1 MDFELNDEQR
11 QLADSLERLLAQHYD
26 MDKRKQII
34 ADPGKQ
40 GAAIWK
46 QLAELGILSLPLSEA
61 AGGFDGGAIDLMRP
75 MSLLG
80 AALAVEPVNAHLTA
94 CVLLDRLAGAKLA
107 GGIDRSAERELLG
120 ACASGARRLA
130 WARIDGDSDAG
141 MNDPLRVSGTA
152 KSTKLSGT
160 KVEIEGAAHADW
172 LLVSTNDAVWLVP
185 ADAKGVT
192 IRASRLLDGRQS
204 ADVEFRDVAL
214 PEGGA
219 GAGGA
224 IGPVGA
230 EAAAAIREALDFSAA
245 LVCAEAVGVID
256 YACQAT
262 LEYLKTRKQFGVA
275 IGNFQVLQHRIVDLY
290 IELEQVRSMAA
301 LACSR
306 VDSARAGQNTAQERS
321 RAVAAARVLVGRAT
335 RQVAQEAVQLHGGMG
350 MAEEMKISHAFRR
363 LTVLGQQG
371 ESASSFLDRFITQDA
386 TTV

>member
-1 MDFELNDEQR
+1 MDFELNEEQR
-11 QLADSLERLLAQHYD
+11 QLADSLERMLAQHYD

-34 ADPGKQ
+34 ADPDKY

-46 QLAELGILSLPLSEA
+46 QLAELGILSLPLSEG
-61 AGGFDGGAIDLMRP
+61 AGGFGGGAVDLMRP

-80 AALAVEPVNAHLTA
+80 SALAVEPVNAHLTA
-94 CVLLDRLAGAKLA
+94 CVLLDRLTGANA
-107 GGIDRSAERELLG
+107 PGGADRKAERELLA
-120 ACASGARRLA
+120 ACAAGDQRLA
-130 WARIDGDSDAG
+130 WARIDGDSDVG
-141 MNDPLRVSGTA
+141 LDDPLRAAGKGKKLS
-152 KSTKLSGT
+152 LSGT
-160 KVEIEGAAHADW
+160 RVEVEGGARADW
-172 LLVSTNDAVWLVP
+172 LLVSSEEDVFLVP
-185 ADAKGVT
+185 ATAKGIT

-204 ADVEFRDVAL
+204 ADIAFRDVLL
-214 PEGGA
+214 PDSGA

-224 IGPVGA
+224 VGSNA
-230 EAAAAIREALDFSAA
+230 SPAIREALDFSAA
-245 LVCAEAVGVID
+245 LVCAEAIGVID

-290 IELEQVRSMAA
+290 IELEQVRSMSA

-306 VDSARAGQNTAQERS
+306 VDSAMRGQIDATERS
-321 RAVAAARVLVGRAT
+321 RAVAAARVHTARAT
-335 RQVAQEAVQLHGGMG
+335 RKVAQESVQLHGGMG

-371 ESASSFLDRFITQDA
+371 ETSSSFLDRFISKGA